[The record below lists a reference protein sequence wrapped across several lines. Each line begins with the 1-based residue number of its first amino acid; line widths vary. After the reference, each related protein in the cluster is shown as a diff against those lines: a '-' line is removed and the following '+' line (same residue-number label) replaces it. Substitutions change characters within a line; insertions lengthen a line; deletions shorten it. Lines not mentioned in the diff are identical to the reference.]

1 MQPRSHDAARSRG
14 VADKDI
20 EFEQDE
26 FNRLKL
32 QQQLEQAIE
41 SREERLRRQERDDQK
56 DFLRK
61 QIEGIN
67 ERMDGELKALDKEQ
81 DELEKAYAER
91 MKSAALRA
99 EAEMTIMLVG
109 LVTAPEPRRG
119 YAIRCLRATRWLVG
133 LRPPSSRKVR
143 IRFSVF

>member
-67 ERMDGELKALDKEQ
+67 ERMEVELKALDKEQ
-81 DELEKAYAER
+81 DELEKAYQ
-91 MKSAALRA
+91 KVW
-99 EAEMTIMLVG
+99 TTVD
-109 LVTAPEPRRG
+109 
-119 YAIRCLRATRWLVG
+119 TRIHRYVL
-133 LRPPSSRKVR
+133 
-143 IRFSVF
+143 